1 MNLSPLKKT
10 LTSLSE
16 RAWLERF
23 VINLSFCALVLRVI
37 EVLRVFRLKE
47 RL

>member
-1 MNLSPLKKT
+1 MNLSPLERT

-23 VINLSFCALVLRVI
+23 VINLSFFALLLEVI
-37 EVLRVFRLKE
+37 EVLRV
-47 RL
+47 